1 MPKPKRIIL
10 IRHGQSEGNVNKQIY
25 YTTPD
30 YAVQLTDSGINQV
43 KHSANSLKAII
54 GENPVAYYV
63 SPFWRTRQTYMVLK
77 KTIPEWRYY
86 EDLRI
91 REQEWLTS
99 FQAVDTIDEKAR
111 DSFGHMY
118 YRFGTG
124 ESNADV
130 YDRISDFL
138 NTLFRDFQKEDFPEN
153 TIIVTHGMAM
163 RVFLM
168 RFFHLSVEEFE
179 LLANPRN
186 AEYFILELGS
196 DGHYKLTTEPRKYE
210 KRDHPFQFDW
220 NNPKYQ

>member
-25 YTTPD
+25 HTTPD

-99 FQAVDTIDEKAR
+99 FQAVDTIDERAR

-179 LLANPRN
+179 LLANPHN

-196 DGHYKLTTEPRKYE
+196 DGHYKLTAEPRKYE

>member
-1 MPKPKRIIL
+1 MAKPRRIIL

-25 YTTPD
+25 ATTPD
-30 YAVQLTDSGINQV
+30 YAVQLTDAGIDQV
-43 KHSANSLKAII
+43 IFAATNIKRLI
-54 GENPVAYYV
+54 GDKPVAYYV
-63 SPFWRTRQTYMVLK
+63 SPFWRTRQTYMVLR
-77 KTIPEWRYY
+77 KTLPEWKYY

-99 FQAVDTIDEKAR
+99 FQAVNLIDEAAR
-111 DSFGHMY
+111 DSYGHMY

-153 TIIVTHGMAM
+153 AIIVTHGMAM

-168 RFFHLSVEEFE
+168 RFFHMTVEDFE
-179 LLANPRN
+179 LLANPSN
-186 AEYFILELGS
+186 AEYIVLELGE
-196 DGHYKLTTEPRKYE
+196 DGHYKLTTEPRKYP

-220 NNPKYQ
+220 NNPKFQ